1 VCGKPRHSGNVHEL
15 EETAMPLRY
24 NRTRGDRRFGYVLI
38 AVFTLGIL
46 GAALAT
52 YLNGG
57 HVPQANAGVQ
67 LFAKTTAPV

>member
-1 VCGKPRHSGNVHEL
+1 
-15 EETAMPLRY
+15 MPLKY

-57 HVPQANAGVQ
+57 HVPQVHAGVPH
-67 LFAKTTAPV
+67 LAKTTAPV